1 MHSYSPYPRL
11 PSKSSI
17 STFSAAT
24 RSDPWSRPML
34 LLMLAYA
41 FPLPSQ
47 SRRMHSM
54 QTSQAKIHEMS
65 YCSPQ
70 MRLFVWGFCSVENI
84 NLVPHSLLPSITTM
98 GPFPCTFTLRFR
110 PVITMKD
117 HFTLRYPLA
126 QFRCN
131 DDVDELICSFLNHVC
146 PALSFFLIPSSC
158 TNYIWRILSR
168 RNSTAFVENLC
179 QNSIT

>member
-1 MHSYSPYPRL
+1 
-11 PSKSSI
+11 
-17 STFSAAT
+17 
-24 RSDPWSRPML
+24 
-34 LLMLAYA
+34 
-41 FPLPSQ
+41 
-47 SRRMHSM
+47 M

-117 HFTLRYPLA
+117 HFTLRYPLTQA
-126 QFRCN
+126 GGR
-131 DDVDELICSFLNHVC
+131 SHVHD
-146 PALSFFLIPSSC
+146 AKA
-158 TNYIWRILSR
+158 
-168 RNSTAFVENLC
+168 AFVDWHTIACAGVRKSWSKRQMVAGGVFQKGLWKVGRNFWIAMPRNPKICHMPCRIAHCALMPVGKIRVTNVAYNC
-179 QNSIT
+179 PHGYSR